1 MENIY
6 EPSFKHFLK
15 FIPLLHIT
23 YLKYIKVNR
32 TVRRGYHT
40 NRGILYIFHTF
51 FLFITNALY
60 FTTKYIMATR
70 LHR

>member
-32 TVRRGYHT
+32 TVRRGYYT